1 MFRSCFPGVTFEAYR
16 LRVVRVPSTEHHPQK
31 GAANAG
37 AGDQP
42 PAPGGSTS
50 RAFTVGLPTAA
61 RRRGR
66 LVRNLLTALVFL
78 GVITS
83 SVWGEDDHFPFAPFR
98 MYSTT
103 TSPSGTV
110 TMPHFEAV
118 TVSGA
123 RLELETEDL
132 GLRSAE
138 VLGLMDRFRREPALL
153 RRLAQTHGATG
164 PARSRLAE
172 LSLVQG
178 IHSLRDGRPDG
189 YSEEIVSVWRE
200 R

>member
-1 MFRSCFPGVTFEAYR
+1 
-16 LRVVRVPSTEHHPQK
+16 VRVPSTEHHPQK

-42 PAPGGSTS
+42 PAPGGATS
-50 RAFTVGLPTAA
+50 RPFTAGLPAA
-61 RRRGR
+61 ASRGR

-83 SVWGEDDHFPFAPFR
+83 SVWGSDDHFPFAPFR

-110 TMPHFEAV
+110 TMPHFEGV
-118 TVSGA
+118 TDSGIK
-123 RLELETEDL
+123 LKLETEEL
-132 GLRSAE
+132 GLRTAE
-138 VLGLMDRFRREPALL
+138 VLGQMDRFRHHPALL
-153 RRLAQTHGATG
+153 GRLAQTHGASES
-164 PARSRLAE
+164 ASSRLVE
-172 LSLVQG
+172 LSLVRG
-178 IHSLRDGRPDG
+178 IHRLKDGRPRG